1 MKGEIR
7 MHKEAVVREA
17 GRREEGEARVSQQ
30 LHNESAHRRAME
42 VHLETK
48 LSLQQ
53 RELQAEVTRTT
64 SRDQELSEALAQL
77 REDLQTKINSHRQEI
92 KQLHEECAITR
103 EKLACRPSEAGI
115 SGISRERNVQELQT
129 EVRRQVEEHVQRL
142 DSAISREVI
151 SRKEGDA
158 TLSAAVQE
166 ARLSQQTLEYRL
178 KEQLSAAASSNAG
191 RLGVPASLDTTRA
204 ESCERGLLEVK
215 ENCRMLNTSFEQKL
229 EEVFR
234 KCKELVQAEQ
244 RRCEEA
250 LCAHESVVQ
259 SMVTDKLGETVFS
272 VVDSVVQR
280 GAQGLLTTR
289 QDVLDLRTEF
299 SDQLRA
305 ESKERERAVA
315 DALKVMQQSQVERPT
330 EQGVKPDLLPLVDQ
344 QANRQRVLESEL
356 ERLGANQ
363 QDVHAELAQLRAN
376 GQAEG
381 AARRKEVSELC
392 QEVVRLRDQLGAK
405 LAAHSGGGPAKPF
418 EVSDAA
424 RCREVRQQVVALME
438 SEMPRKIEQKITA
451 EVRGL
456 LNEHRDL
463 HERGIQSV
471 KVRMDMAEQ
480 SIFIDSGKREERD
493 RDIACLIAKVQ
504 EELNQ
509 VKQRLN
515 LCPVPRGPSRGS
527 SSTSAASARVMSTP
541 GSAVGSAGKLM
552 HVVTP

>member
-17 GRREEGEARVSQQ
+17 GRREEVEARVTQQ

-48 LSLQQ
+48 LSLTQ
-53 RELQAEVTRTT
+53 RELQTEATRAT
-64 SRDQELSEALAQL
+64 SRDQELSDALAQL
-77 REDLQTKINSHRQEI
+77 REDLQTKISSHRQEI

-103 EKLACRPSEAGI
+103 EKLACRPSQA
-115 SGISRERNVQELQT
+115 GISRERSVQELQT

-151 SRKEGDA
+151 SRKEGEA

-166 ARLSQQTLEYRL
+166 ARLSQQSLEYRL

-191 RLGVPASLDTTRA
+191 RLGVPASLESTRA
-204 ESCERGLLEVK
+204 ESCEKEFMRGLVEVK

-289 QDVLDLRTEF
+289 QDVLDLRAEF

-305 ESKERERAVA
+305 ETKERERAVA
-315 DALKVMQQSQVERPT
+315 DALKVMQESQVTRPT
-330 EQGVKPDLLPLVDQ
+330 EQVVKPDLLPLVDQ

-363 QDVHAELAQLRAN
+363 QDVHAELARLRAN

-405 LAAHSGGGPAKPF
+405 VAAYSGGGGPAKPI
-418 EVSDAA
+418 E
-424 RCREVRQQVVALME
+424 E
-438 SEMPRKIEQKITA
+438 SEMPRKIEQKIAA

-527 SSTSAASARVMSTP
+527 SSTSAASARLMSTP
-541 GSAVGSAGKLM
+541 GSAMGSAGKLM